1 MATVVSNQRHVLT
14 PLSPKRRTVL
24 GNVTNIVRGLD
35 NVIAPTLSL
44 KDSKG
49 FSYSKPAALTKKPL
63 GLSLVSSASTSSS
76 SKPSGKR
83 ALCTIYDENT
93 APQQAPAPSN
103 KRMKSHLSPLS
114 CDENSIAK
122 YALVTKPISPVPSG
136 TIMSKKK
143 SPIPSSSLP
152 QSLKRRTPQSSSSST
167 SPASSV
173 KPSTSSALSRKDSL
187 ASLSATSPPKGIKR
201 KIQKSIRR
209 VEPPSHLSSSRSPI
223 KDAESIDGRL
233 IATPVTKTGNTTAA
247 SWRPGQPFPKTWM
260 FDIHEDTL
268 EETLTNLMYHGAG
281 TLDISD
287 EEDLNKGKSDV
298 DRIGKENIPPPPTED
313 QLAMPPPALPR
324 REEFSSS
331 TDDME
336 SERVRSPLGE
346 ADVEIFYPNL
356 KKEREEA
363 MKVKQQI
370 KMRKSGG
377 MMGSKF
383 AVIGDI
389 VEDYLKQTKK
399 AEEEKVLD
407 YAAGVPL
414 PADDDDDEEAEEE
427 EKEEAP
433 VADEISKGKGVEVS
447 RVVEVVDKCDFDTQ
461 TRALAEDSLF
471 DDDL

>member
-1 MATVVSNQRHVLT
+1 MAAVLANQRHVLT

-35 NVIAPTLSL
+35 NVIAPTLT
-44 KDSKG
+44 DGKG

-63 GLSLVSSASTSSS
+63 GLSLVSSAS
-76 SKPSGKR
+76 SKSSGKR
-83 ALCTIYDENT
+83 ALCTIYDENS
-93 APQQAPAPSN
+93 APQQAPSSN
-103 KRMKSHLSPLS
+103 KRMKSHFAPS

-136 TIMSKKK
+136 IIVSKKK
-143 SPIPSSSLP
+143 ASIPSSQLP
-152 QSLKRRTPQSSSSST
+152 QSLKRRTPTSSTPSSSIKSSM
-167 SPASSV
+167 SV
-173 KPSTSSALSRKDSL
+173 TSALSRKDSL

-209 VEPPSHLSSSRSPI
+209 VEPPSHISRSPS

-233 IATPVTKTGNTTAA
+233 IATPVTKTGNSTAA

-298 DRIGKENIPPPPTED
+298 DRVGKENIPPPPTED

-324 REEFSSS
+324 REESSS
-331 TDDME
+331 DDMD

-363 MKVKQQI
+363 IKMKQQM

-399 AEEEKVLD
+399 AEAEKVLD
-407 YAAGVPL
+407 CAAAVPL
-414 PADDDDDEEAEEE
+414 PADDDEEEAEEE
-427 EKEEAP
+427 EVEEAQA
-433 VADEISKGKGVEVS
+433 ADETSKGKNVLPAVEA
-447 RVVEVVDKCDFDTQ
+447 ENCDFDTQ